1 MRPYKYAGYPQLIKT
16 IRLETKDDDL
26 FSKETQLLTA
36 ASELCYHTVHCSA
49 LNAEELRREEGIE
62 ALLEAYDRCVSI
74 MGADSKPDSLH
85 YQVISNVTRCF
96 EVACNFEKCKQKII
110 TLPRLMS
117 DVCRVVYFKHT
128 LSVSLVTS
136 LAANNYELQCNLAC
150 NGVLWSLLLFCF
162 EYDYTLDES
171 GVEASD
177 KTNQQQQA
185 NTLSKMA
192 ILACIALAGY
202 GLELRTTPET
212 KSVTSSENNS
222 PTASAA
228 TASIKAPSI
237 PPKPKT
243 AYTQNAQNPLNK
255 QLAITSG
262 QEGSTSSSVVSKQ
275 DSTASEKSEAGTPD
289 QNAKALDLL
298 RQKYIVTSD
307 AQNTV
312 VKQVLDRLLTKY
324 IANKLTKEKDCEVN
338 VIYTYIFLKMRIF
351 MLLKVFTKGI
361 QVKSCTFTKKQNCKN
376 KKTTT

>member
-26 FSKETQLLTA
+26 FSKECQLLTA

-74 MGADSKPDSLH
+74 MSADSKPDSLH

-185 NTLSKMA
+185 NTLAKMG

-202 GLELRTTPET
+202 GLELRSTSET
-212 KSVTSSENNS
+212 KSLTSSENNS
-222 PTASAA
+222 PTASAG
-228 TASIKAPSI
+228 ASTKAPSI
-237 PPKPKT
+237 APKPKT

-262 QEGSTSSSVVSKQ
+262 QEGQTTNAISKQ
-275 DSTASEKSEAGTPD
+275 DSTASEKSETGSPD
-289 QNAKALDLL
+289 HNAKALDLL
-298 RQKYIVTSD
+298 KQKYIVTSE

-312 VKQVLDRLLTKY
+312 VKQVLDRLLTKF
-324 IANKLTKEKDCEVN
+324 IANKLTKEKDSEVD
-338 VIYTYIFLKMRIF
+338 VLPHFKL
-351 MLLKVFTKGI
+351 
-361 QVKSCTFTKKQNCKN
+361 
-376 KKTTT
+376 